1 MRRSRHLRATAL
13 PVALPAGATVQA
25 QMLSPHDRR
34 ILVDGRLCPA
44 APDGAVV
51 ADVPAAQRIAV
62 AGGASHDV
70 PRGGRSGEDRLRP

>member
-25 QMLSPHDRR
+25 MLSPHDRR
-34 ILVDGRLCPA
+34 ILVDGRPCPA

-51 ADVPAAQRIAV
+51 ADVPAARQIAG
-62 AGGASHDV
+62 AGGAGNDV
-70 PRGGRSGEDRLRP
+70 SRGGRSGEDRLRP

>member
-51 ADVPAAQRIAV
+51 AVPAAHQIAV
-62 AGGASHDV
+62 AGGASNDV